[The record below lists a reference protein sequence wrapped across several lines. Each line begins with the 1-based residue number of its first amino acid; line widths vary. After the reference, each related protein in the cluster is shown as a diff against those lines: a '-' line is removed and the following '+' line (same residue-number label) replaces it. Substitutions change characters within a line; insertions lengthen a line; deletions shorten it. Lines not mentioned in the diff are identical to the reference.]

1 MSAGC
6 QIEISYINPETY
18 SSIVNHELRREILR
32 NLYAMALYKPP
43 TKQELA
49 DRLGIG
55 YHQVSY
61 QLVQQLSEFWKVVD
75 EKKIRGTRMEY
86 IAPSSPSAVYITL
99 GKDGELF
106 VVDPL
111 ANIFGQLSKVGTRCD
126 GCSEKEYKKCLKHVE
141 EGCFCGASLS
151 DEEVEFLNK
160 NGRKKPF
167 RPMDL
172 ALVCALKGVTSGRKC
187 VISIPCESCPFMKRA
202 IVIEDLETVKT

>member
-1 MSAGC
+1 MPAGC
-6 QIEISYINPETY
+6 RIEISYIDPETY
-18 SSIVNHELRREILR
+18 SSIVNHELRKEILR
-32 NLYAMALYKPP
+32 TLYAMALDKPP

-49 DRLGIG
+49 DKLGMG

-61 QLVQQLSEFWKVVD
+61 QLGQQLSEFWSVVD
-75 EKKIRGTRMEY
+75 EKKVRGTRMEY
-86 IAPSSPSAVYITL
+86 IAPSSPSSVYITL

-126 GCSEKEYKKCLKHVE
+126 GCSEKEYLKCLKHVE
-141 EGCFCGASLS
+141 EGCFCGNELTK
-151 DEEVEFLNK
+151 EEVAFLNK

-172 ALVCALKGVTSGRKC
+172 ALVCALKGITSGRKC
-187 VISIPCESCPFMKRA
+187 VISIPCDSCPFMRRV
-202 IVIEDLETVKT
+202 IVIDGL

>member
-1 MSAGC
+1 MPAGC
-6 QIEISYINPETY
+6 RIEISYINPETY
-18 SSIVNHELRREILR
+18 ASIVNHELRKEILR
-32 NLYAMALYKPP
+32 TLYAMALDKPP

-49 DRLGIG
+49 DKLGMG

-61 QLVQQLSEFWKVVD
+61 QLGQQLAEFWKVVD
-75 EKKIRGTRMEY
+75 EKKVRGTRMEY

-126 GCSEKEYKKCLKHVE
+126 GCSEKEYTKCLAHVA
-141 EGCFCGASLS
+141 EGCFCGNELS
-151 DEEVEFLNK
+151 EEEVSFLNK

-172 ALVCALKGVTSGRKC
+172 ALVCALKGITSGRKC
-187 VISIPCESCPFMKRA
+187 VISIPCESCPFMRRA
-202 IVIEDLETVKT
+202 IVIDGL